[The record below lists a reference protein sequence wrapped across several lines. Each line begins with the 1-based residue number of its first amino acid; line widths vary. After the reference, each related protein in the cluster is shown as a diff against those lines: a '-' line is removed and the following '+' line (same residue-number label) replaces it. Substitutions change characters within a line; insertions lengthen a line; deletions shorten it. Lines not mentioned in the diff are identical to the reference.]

1 MAIGIW
7 IVFQVYENNFE
18 DEDDEEIEENEKSGS
33 NWLNTETMINFREI
47 GVDRCRI
54 MDTFSIKNY

>member
-18 DEDDEEIEENEKSGS
+18 DEDDEEIEENDKSGS
-33 NWLNTETMINFREI
+33 NWLNLETLINFREI
-47 GVDRCRI
+47 GVDRI